1 MQLIFLFSVIATGI
15 QYCMNYAA
23 HWERKFTISENITAE
38 VKRRQKRLK
47 KEGKSDDDIKA
58 QVKRFSFINFKM
70 LCIHR
75 WIRFGAIL
83 CFVCR
88 APNPLASPT
97 LYCVLMLILG

>member
-1 MQLIFLFSVIATGI
+1 MPRYVFDNFPFISVIATGI

-58 QVKRFSFINFKM
+58 QVRTFTL
-70 LCIHR
+70 LCSKVI
-75 WIRFGAIL
+75 GL
-83 CFVCR
+83 EYYT
-88 APNPLASPT
+88 S
-97 LYCVLMLILG
+97 